1 MSMTSALAF
10 GFDPKY
16 CGSGCTTTAASAYF
30 DSESS
35 MPWTSHGIRPSMM
48 LGASTLAAAM
58 ALIDR
63 GVLADASY
71 PAGDGYVLR
80 TSDAAR
86 SVRYSDYAKLPTLWP
101 GSSGLQITYQDNSTG
116 ATGDTVTSKSNVL
129 FYFTGL
135 AQVGGINSNAYRPGA
150 VADHLTSYGGFMPG
164 GNGQM
169 PITAWLDAGATASFG
184 TVEEPC
190 NYTQKFSVA
199 SVLIDHYYRGD
210 SLLEAYWKSVQW
222 PGQGLFVGE
231 PLAQPFRN
239 TTGFSISGGQYAIT
253 TRGMRV
259 GSRYTLE
266 YRIAP
271 SSAWTTLATFT
282 GSRTQPAS
290 LRAPLPPN
298 TATHL
303 RWVGPC
309 ASNAAQ
315 QCPLSSSS

>member
-1 MSMTSALAF
+1 
-10 GFDPKY
+10 
-16 CGSGCTTTAASAYF
+16 
-30 DSESS
+30 
-35 MPWTSHGIRPSMM
+35 
-48 LGASTLAAAM
+48 
-58 ALIDR
+58 
-63 GVLADASY
+63 
-71 PAGDGYVLR
+71 VLR
-80 TSDAAR
+80 TRDTAR
-86 SVRYSDYAKLPTLWP
+86 SVRYPDYANLPTLWP
-101 GSSGLQITYQDNSTG
+101 GSTGLQIAYQDNSAG
-116 ATGDTVTSKSNVL
+116 ASSDTVSNKSNVL

-135 AQVGGINSNAYRPGA
+135 AQVGGIASNRYRPGA
-150 VADHLTSYGGFMPG
+150 AADHLTSFGGFIPT

-239 TTGFSISGGQYAIT
+239 VPAFSITNGQYAIT

-259 GSRYTLE
+259 GSRYALE
-266 YRIAP
+266 YRTAP
-271 SSAWTTLATFT
+271 STTWTTLATFT
-282 GSRTQPAS
+282 GSRTPPAV
-290 LRAPLPPN
+290 LHAPLPPN
-298 TATHL
+298 TATQL

-315 QCPLSSSS
+315 QCTLGISS